1 MSKKHKMVNSAIVA
15 IKNNKDGAY
24 RTQNDRRTALVDMAK
39 TLYNLGYKLDHLRYM
54 KPKHIEA
61 LVQHWKA
68 NGDTAG
74 SMKNR
79 MSHIRWLM
87 RKFDGKIHM
96 VPSNDNLGIPKRVY
110 VTNEDKSRTL
120 NETDLNKIQD
130 PLMRHS
136 LKGQELFGLRVETS
150 LKIQPYV
157 ADAGQYLFI
166 KKGWAKGSK
175 EGMIP
180 ILTQEQ
186 RDWLEE
192 AKQLVKSKT
201 NSLIPPNLTYIKHR
215 RNFETKAK
223 EAGICHMHG
232 HRHLYAQRR
241 YKELTGWEA
250 PVKGG
255 LTRSEMTKEQKWQD
269 HAVRLQISLEMLH
282 QRKNVLNTYLG
293 KK

>member
-1 MSKKHKMVNSAIVA
+1 MSKKHQMVNSVIVA

-24 RTQNDRRTALVDMAK
+24 RTQNDRRTALIDMAK
-39 TLYNLGYKLDHLRYM
+39 TLHHLDYKLDHLRYM
-54 KPKHIEA
+54 KPKHIHA

-96 VPSNDNLGIPKRVY
+96 VPSNDDLGIPKRVY
-110 VTNEDKSRTL
+110 VSNEDKSRTL
-120 NETDLNKIQD
+120 NEVDLNKIQD
-130 PLMRHS
+130 PLMQHS

-150 LKIQPYV
+150 LKIQPYI

-175 EGMIP
+175 EGMVP
-180 ILTQEQ
+180 IRTQAQ
-186 RDWLEE
+186 RDWLDE
-192 AKQLVKSKT
+192 AKQLVKHKNS
-201 NSLIPPNLTYIKHR
+201 SLIPPNMTYITYR
-215 RNFETKAK
+215 RKFENTCKA
-223 EAGICHMHG
+223 AGIDKLHG
-232 HRHLYAQRR
+232 LRHRYAQRR
-241 YKELTGWEA
+241 YKELTGWKP

-255 LTRSEMTKEQKWQD
+255 PRRSEMTKDQKWQD
-269 HAVRLQISLEMLH
+269 HAARLQLSLELLH
-282 QRKNVLNTYLG
+282 QRKNILNIYCG
-293 KK
+293 K